1 MQPTTLLTQSVGV
14 GSTVAFVQSV
24 RPFFDPENE
33 NPLDVN
39 KQTIELISQNSK
51 VSAAATANVSAAGTI
66 TSITITDGGFGYTSA
81 PLLRSQILLD
91 LEQQPEQQ
99 QHQHFIW
106 CCQCHDNYRTR
117 NWIYFH
123 KSPCRAIEPPKLVRE
138 KVTGA
143 VYEGDFGIITGIST
157 TSVGVA
163 STGLVLDLFIPP
175 DSFLRND
182 DVMAGIVTVSG
193 IQTGYYFTVFG
204 SNVGNGV
211 TSLSSG
217 SSIIGIGSTFID
229 NVYQVAAV
237 SIANTDVIGQG
248 TTTVAKVTVSLAS
261 NDSITGLGYS
271 AFFGQYSW
279 GRVTLAGRTDP
290 NAFSAYTNDGIT
302 GLSTSAIL
310 RRVNPLKFVDYTS

>member
-1 MQPTTLLTQSVGV
+1 M
-14 GSTVAFVQSV
+14 
-24 RPFFDPENE
+24 
-33 NPLDVN
+33 
-39 KQTIELISQNSK
+39 
-51 VSAAATANVSAAGTI
+51 
-66 TSITITDGGFGYTSA
+66 
-81 PLLRSQILLD
+81 
-91 LEQQPEQQ
+91 
-99 QHQHFIW
+99 
-106 CCQCHDNYRTR
+106 
-117 NWIYFH
+117 
-123 KSPCRAIEPPKLVRE
+123 
-138 KVTGA
+138 
-143 VYEGDFGIITGIST
+143 
-157 TSVGVA
+157 
-163 STGLVLDLFIPP
+163 
-175 DSFLRND
+175 
-182 DVMAGIVTVSG
+182 
-193 IQTGYYFTVFG
+193 FG